1 MTQPTPFSEEGAMD
15 GEDYRILWLSLIC
28 ALTCLVGIAVGLHL
42 LVKNAIATITAR
54 ASHKQLLLD
63 AENLRLG
70 RPLRAIGG
78 DPGGANRKLI
88 AAALNRV

>member
-1 MTQPTPFSEEGAMD
+1 MD

-28 ALTCLVGIAVGLHL
+28 ALTCLVGIAVGLRL
-42 LVKNAIATITAR
+42 LVQNAIATITAT

-78 DPGGANRKLI
+78 DPGSANRKLI